1 MPVAD
6 AVVPASLRE
15 KFGKNATAE
24 PAPNGSDISLKK
36 GKDAFFDLMFMNGW
50 DNNEIEK
57 ELRAYIE
64 WKKSGHIY
72 QKEMKFCETSINADE
87 TFGICL
93 IVTINHFNKT

>member
-1 MPVAD
+1 MTNVSFWVDKVKSKPTFFI
-6 AVVPASLRE
+6 LE
-15 KFGKNATAE
+15 FLFGEWKN
-24 PAPNGSDISLKK
+24 GGKK
-36 GKDAFFDLMFMNGW
+36 CKNPEIDYDHNV
-50 DNNEIEK
+50 DEIEK

-72 QKEMKFCETSINADE
+72 QKEMKFCETSINVDE